1 MPVDNI
7 LQEISLV
14 GTLAGILAGFA
25 FSAVVQLLA
34 SETKGKLATSVIVI
48 FTVTTLMF
56 LYVLFAFVLIGSAT
70 AELNQ
75 QITSL
80 EGIGTFAYLV
90 AFLGLLMFLVGVGL
104 AGWIRSTAT
113 GIATTV
119 FATITFCLTSWVFV
133 MVQSVFIK

>member
-34 SETKGKLATSVIVI
+34 SDVKGKLATGVIVI
-48 FTVTTLMF
+48 FTITTLMF

-75 QITSL
+75 QIASL
-80 EGIGTFAYLV
+80 DWIGTFAYV
-90 AFLGLLMFLVGVGL
+90 TAFIGLLMFLIGVGL
-104 AGWIRSTAT
+104 TGWIRSTAT
-113 GIATTV
+113 GIATTI
-119 FATITFCLTSWVFV
+119 FATITFCLTSWVFIA
-133 MVQSVFIK
+133 VQSVFIQ